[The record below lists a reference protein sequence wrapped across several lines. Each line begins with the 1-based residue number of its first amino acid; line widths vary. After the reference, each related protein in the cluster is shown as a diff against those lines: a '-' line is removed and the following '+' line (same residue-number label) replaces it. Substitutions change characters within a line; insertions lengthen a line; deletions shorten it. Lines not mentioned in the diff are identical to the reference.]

1 MTGKISPSTKINSF
15 YVIISGLF
23 RYDIRKIDQKLLT
36 EQYTNWKKRIFGGDF
51 QKTFDYLNHSYYDS
65 YLNNI
70 FPEIRYAESI
80 PGCLNPKILNHLT
93 LLVCLNDSEFL
104 KGASVVIDD
113 TNTIPFGIEYADLFL
128 FPHGIGIFS
137 LKICLDESSGLN
149 LGMVS
154 NFLNKIRHLESQVKF
169 AGEDNLLSM
178 NEFIEQN
185 FLKGLNLEKDWS
197 VYNPQLK
204 TYTHIDLKE
213 EIPEEEMDY
222 LLYDMGNVALLGSSK
237 GKGVFAPSESYFK
250 EQIANNKIS
259 VFRNWSALA
268 LYDTFTRISMNFP
281 DRFRSWEYDYFN
293 LYIHCLYIKFFMY
306 LTNSELSDVTVV
318 SKRTEKLRDKF
329 IEFINDYHHSHISYK
344 FLPDLLQDKLMFSL
358 EIQSEIERM
367 ETKIMRINEHFQ
379 ERREK
384 SFNIALIIITL
395 LSVFSVLYDLSEW
408 VIKMGVSKDVMYP
421 YVSITNGIIIF
432 LLIYII
438 FRKGRK

>member
-1 MTGKISPSTKINSF
+1 MTQRISPSTEIHSF
-15 YVIISGLF
+15 YVISSGLF
-23 RYDIRKIDQKLLT
+23 RYDICKIDQKVMA
-36 EQYTNWKKRIFGGDF
+36 EKYANWKKRIFDGDYE
-51 QKTFDYLNHSYYDS
+51 KTFDYLNHSYYDS

-70 FPEIRYAESI
+70 FPEIRYAESP
-80 PGCLNPKILNHLT
+80 PGRLNPKILNHLT
-93 LLVCLNDSEFL
+93 LLECLDNQDSL
-104 KGASVVIDD
+104 NGAGVVIDD
-113 TNTIPFGIEYADLFL
+113 EKAIPFGVEYADLFL

-137 LKICLDESSGLN
+137 LKICLNEGSGLN

-154 NFLNKIRHLESQVKF
+154 DFLNKIRYLDAQIKF
-169 AGEDNLLSM
+169 AGEDNQLSM
-178 NEFIEQN
+178 KEFIEQN

-204 TYTHIDLKE
+204 AYTHIDLKE

-281 DRFRSWEYDYFN
+281 DRFKSWEYDYFN

-318 SKRTEKLRDKF
+318 SKRTEKIRDMF
-329 IEFINDYHHSHISYK
+329 IEFINDYYHSHISYK

-384 SFNIALIIITL
+384 TFNIALVIITL
-395 LSVFSVLYDLSEW
+395 LSVFSVLYDFSEW
-408 VIKMGVSKDVMYP
+408 GVNLGISRDVMYP
-421 YVSITNGIIIF
+421 YITITNGIIIF